1 MTFNSLSIFLGI
13 AAIAIAVVAA
23 NFLSERLLRRTI
35 PIPITNQDG
44 VKTTRRILFLTSLV
58 CIFLVEALCYF
69 IICKTETVVLPAPNH
84 PIISS
89 PAPLTVEH
97 PQGRLTAESSRQERH
112 ALLLEEET
120 QLVRAR
126 FEHWPLT
133 ELPVLPEKQKPK
145 QVVVKPPPAKPERD
159 KQKQKNPPVEP
170 KRKKELH
177 DTPRQRSDVKRYI
190 LGKMDEGDRYVFKIA
205 MNTTEDNQSWTSKTT
220 GIYYQVNMIKKHG
233 VCQYAVSAIIN
244 RQKYSY
250 REPAFRCR

>member
-1 MTFNSLSIFLGI
+1 MIFNSLSIFLGI
-13 AAIAIAVVAA
+13 IAVAIAVVAA

-44 VKTTRRILFLTSLV
+44 VKTTRRILFLISLV
-58 CIFLVEALCYF
+58 CIFLVEALCCF
-69 IICKTETVVLPAPNH
+69 IISKTETVVLPVPNH
-84 PIISS
+84 LIISP
-89 PAPLTVEH
+89 PALLTSEH

-112 ALLLEEET
+112 ALLLEEEN
-120 QLVRAR
+120 QLDRAR

-133 ELPVLPEKQKPK
+133 ELPVLPEEQKSE
-145 QVVVKPPPAKPERD
+145 QVVVKP
-159 KQKQKNPPVEP
+159 PPVEP

-177 DTPRQRSDVKRYI
+177 DTHRQRFDVKRYI

-205 MNTTEDNQSWTSKTT
+205 INTTEDNQSWTSKTT

-250 REPAFRCR
+250 REPTFRCR